1 MQMSDVQA
9 TMKMIK
15 WARKQGACLI
25 KVNGVEL
32 TFPLNAPVVQKA
44 APLQSPSV
52 LHDDLKAEK
61 ALRKALST
69 DALNQIEDQEK
80 WFHNNRPPEL

>member
-1 MQMSDVQA
+1 MQMTEVSA

-32 TFPLNAPVVQKA
+32 TFPLDVAIPQKRE
-44 APLQSPSV
+44 LRHVESTKV
-52 LHDDLKAEK
+52 DDIKAEK
-61 ALRKALST
+61 ALRQALSS
-69 DALNQIEDQEK
+69 DSLHQIEDQEQ
-80 WFHNNRPPEL
+80 WFHNNRPPQI